1 MTLRKVPRLAL
12 AALILSHALVLL
24 AGFFAPY
31 DFASQNRL
39 LSFAPPTRIHFI
51 DVRGKLHIRPF
62 VYSWKAVT
70 GAVTDYKEDQSVAYP
85 VRFLVSGAQYT
96 IFGMLVSRVHLFG
109 TEEPARI
116 FLIGSDGYGRD
127 QFSRLLYGGQISL
140 FAGLLATAI
149 SLSLGIA
156 IGALAGYYG
165 GWVDDALMRGAEVFL
180 ALPWLY
186 LLFAVRAFLPQHLAP
201 NQVFMLLIAV
211 IGMLGWA
218 RPARLI
224 RGVVLSAKERE
235 YVLAATG
242 FGASDFYILRR
253 HILPQVSGVAL
264 TQAAVFLPRY
274 VLAEVA
280 LSFLGLGVAE
290 PAPSWGNLLAALQ
303 QYYVMESYW
312 WMFLPALMLIP
323 IFLAYYSLLASYSL
337 LAYDTLHDAAPAGS
351 VLSKDRLRSHWEEAI
366 LKVPAR
372 EKR

>member
-1 MTLRKVPRLAL
+1 MTLQKKPRLAL

-39 LSFAPPTRIHFI
+39 LSFAPPTRIHFV
-51 DVRGKLHIRPF
+51 DAQGKLHIRPF
-62 VYSWKAVT
+62 VYPWKAVT
-70 GAVTDYKEDQSVAYP
+70 GTVTNYDEDQSVAYP
-85 VRFLVSGAQYT
+85 VRFLVSGVQYKV
-96 IFGMLVSRVHLFG
+96 FGILASRVHLFG

-116 FLIGSDGYGRD
+116 FLIGSDAYGRD

-149 SLSLGIA
+149 SLSLGML
-156 IGALAGYYG
+156 IGAVAGYYG

-186 LLFAVRAFLPQHLAP
+186 LLFAVRAFLPLHVAP

-211 IGMLGWA
+211 IGVLGWA

-235 YVLAATG
+235 YVLAARG
-242 FGASDFYILRR
+242 FGASNVYILRR
-253 HILPQVSGVAL
+253 HILHQISGVAL
-264 TQAAVFLPRY
+264 TQAAVFIPRY

-280 LSFLGLGVAE
+280 LSFVGLGVTE
-290 PAPSWGNLLAALQ
+290 PAPSWGNLLAALD
-303 QYYVMESYW
+303 QYQVLESYW
-312 WMFLPALMLIP
+312 WMLLPALTLIP
-323 IFLAYYSLLASYSL
+323 VFLGYYSLLGYYAVQHTLPSRDQWEGLKFVSYGQ
-337 LAYDTLHDAAPAGS
+337 PRG
-351 VLSKDRLRSHWEEAI
+351 
-366 LKVPAR
+366 
-372 EKR
+372 